1 MRSEQG
7 GETAMSNDEH
17 TIKVSLD
24 TSAHPPVSVH
34 PSDVD
39 LKNKGTHK
47 VVWNPADGTAEFT
60 FYSLR
65 IDGTTYP
72 NPTAGGSPGKNS
84 PLSDINVSDKKITL
98 KDKVDGRIDF
108 PYELVVLSGGKTY
121 SSGEVRPSADGGT
134 PRIRNQ
140 P

>member
-1 MRSEQG
+1 MP
-7 GETAMSNDEH
+7 NDTH
-17 TIKVSLD
+17 TIRVSLD
-24 TSAHPPVSVH
+24 TSADPPVSL
-34 PSDVD
+34 DRWDLD

-47 VVWNPADGTAEFT
+47 VVWKPADGTTEFT

-65 IDGTTYP
+65 IAGKTYS
-72 NPTAGGSPGKNS
+72 NPTTGGSPGKNS

>member
-1 MRSEQG
+1 MPSD
-7 GETAMSNDEH
+7 TH
-17 TIKVSLD
+17 TIRVSLD
-24 TSAHPPVSVH
+24 TSADPPVSL
-34 PSDVD
+34 DRWDLD

-47 VVWNPADGTAEFT
+47 VVWKPADGTTEFT

-65 IDGTTYP
+65 IDGKTYP